1 MRMRMCHAQQCSA
14 DRARAGLAWRFIPH
28 FPGEMGKVAR
38 VRKYRS
44 ERRGK
49 RRFYGNQFKKP
60 QLDICVYSAKKRL
73 CSSIDTVYI
82 IYGSRKSPGKAG
94 ASAPSTSLLRLTRNS
109 DPQCKL

>member
-28 FPGEMGKVAR
+28 FPGKMGKVPR

-73 CSSIDTVYI
+73 CS
-82 IYGSRKSPGKAG
+82 RKSPGKAG